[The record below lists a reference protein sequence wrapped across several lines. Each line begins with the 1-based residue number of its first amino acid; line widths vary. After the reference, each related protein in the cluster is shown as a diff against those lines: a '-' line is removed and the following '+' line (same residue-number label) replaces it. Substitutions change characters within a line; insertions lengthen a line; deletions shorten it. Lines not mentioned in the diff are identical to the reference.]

1 MPHHNQRKWQ
11 ENGERK
17 ANIVCRNEQVVYL
30 DEVFYYLMFSVGCGG
45 TNQNLGYSFLKKSAA

>member
-30 DEVFYYLMFSVGCGG
+30 DEVFYYLICF
-45 TNQNLGYSFLKKSAA
+45 QSAVAARIKILAIRF